1 MAARQTMDAKRGL
14 AADHFERDMTMW
26 SKRLTDGG
34 YMDLPVV
41 AEGDSLEAI
50 QKKHQTLSLLV
61 HVVQLQVRT
70 TALPMPIRQP

>member
-1 MAARQTMDAKRGL
+1 MAARVTMDAKRGL
-14 AADHFERDMTMW
+14 AADNFERDMTMW

-34 YMDLPVV
+34 FMDLPVV

-50 QKKHQTLSLLV
+50 QKKHHTLSLL
-61 HVVQLQVRT
+61 VVQLQVRT